1 VCDALLP
8 DYAFS
13 LGWGEGVMPDSLP
26 VIPVRKN
33 VPEYSG
39 PPLPWPPGWNGM
51 WHDTTLAA
59 PAARLNKLILPSGA
73 DQD

>member
-1 VCDALLP
+1 
-8 DYAFS
+8 
-13 LGWGEGVMPDSLP
+13 MPDSLP

-51 WHDTTLAA
+51 WHDATLAV